1 VPVRITAATK
11 AATFFFY
18 FWHDPLPSA
27 GRIGGMNGLAL
38 AHGRADPRR
47 CTRAG
52 WQTRMNIEPQT
63 TGPEQ
68 LIRAIA
74 THGDRTAFTAL
85 FLRFAPR
92 VKAYL
97 IQLGLDPGS
106 AEELA
111 QEALL
116 LVWRKAAQYDP
127 ERASASAWIFTIARN
142 LRIDVARRTRLA
154 MPVLDPVDE
163 PPQSPPADAI
173 LAEEDRGIRLR
184 AALASLPA
192 EQAEVIRLSYF
203 DDRPHADIE
212 RVLGI
217 PLGTVKSRLRLAML
231 RLRALLE
238 GNV

>member
-1 VPVRITAATK
+1 MLFRPW
-11 AATFFFY
+11 Y
-18 FWHDPLPSA
+18 DPLRCP
-27 GRIGGMNGLAL
+27 GRIEDMNGLAL
-38 AHGRADPRR
+38 AHCRADLRQS
-47 CTRAG
+47 TRAG
-52 WQTRMNIEPQT
+52 WQTRMNVEPQA

-68 LIRAIA
+68 LIHAIA
-74 THGDRTAFTAL
+74 TRGDRAAFTSL

-97 IQLGLDPGS
+97 MQLGLDAGS

-127 ERASASAWIFTIARN
+127 ERASAAAWIFTIARN

-154 MPVLDPVDE
+154 MPVPDPVDE
-163 PPQSPPADAI
+163 PPPTPPADAI
-173 LAEEDRGIRLR
+173 LAAEDRGTRIR

-192 EQAEVIRLSYF
+192 EQADVVRLSFF

-217 PLGTVKSRLRLAML
+217 PLGTVKSRLRLAMS

-238 GNV
+238 DDL

>member
-1 VPVRITAATK
+1 
-11 AATFFFY
+11 
-18 FWHDPLPSA
+18 
-27 GRIGGMNGLAL
+27 MNVG
-38 AHGRADPRR
+38 
-47 CTRAG
+47 
-52 WQTRMNIEPQT
+52 PQAVS
-63 TGPEQ
+63 PER

-74 THGDRTAFTAL
+74 TSRDRLAFTSL
-85 FLRFAPR
+85 FERFAPR

-97 IQLGLDPGS
+97 MQLGLDAGS

-127 ERASASAWIFTIARN
+127 ERASAAAWIFTIARN
-142 LRIDVARRTRLA
+142 LWIDRARRTRVA
-154 MPVLDPVDE
+154 MPISDPADE
-163 PPQSPPADAI
+163 QEGPRLADAI
-173 LAEEDRGIRLR
+173 LVAEDRGIRVR

-192 EQAEVIRLSYF
+192 EQADVVRLAFF

-217 PLGTVKSRLRLAML
+217 PLGTVKSRLRLAMS

-238 GNV
+238 DDL

>member
-1 VPVRITAATK
+1 
-11 AATFFFY
+11 
-18 FWHDPLPSA
+18 
-27 GRIGGMNGLAL
+27 
-38 AHGRADPRR
+38 
-47 CTRAG
+47 
-52 WQTRMNIEPQT
+52 MNIEPQT
-63 TGPEQ
+63 TGPDQ

-97 IQLGLDPGS
+97 VQLGLDAGS

-116 LVWRKAAQYDP
+116 LVWRRAAQYDP
-127 ERASASAWIFTIARN
+127 ERASAAAWIFTIARN
-142 LRIDVARRTRLA
+142 LRIDVARRMRLA
-154 MPVLDPVDE
+154 MPAPDPVDE
-163 PPQSPPADAI
+163 PPPIPRSDAI
-173 LAEEDRGIRLR
+173 LAEQDRSTRLR

-217 PLGTVKSRLRLAML
+217 PLGTVKSRLRLAVS

-238 GNV
+238 DDV